1 MKKLTSIFG
10 GRKFKMA
17 YIFVGIFLC
26 CMPFYDLDKLK
37 EISYLLIMMFS
48 VAAGVNAASTVTGII
63 RDNKQ
68 NPTNEI

>member
-10 GRKFKMA
+10 GQKFKMA
-17 YIFVGIFLC
+17 YIFVCIFLC

-37 EISYLLIMMFS
+37 EISYLLIMLFS

-68 NPTNEI
+68 NPPQDI